1 MTPSEILLRE
11 DTRSPVRGHPRR
23 PWRSLLH
30 LLPAAVLVGAVIVLP
45 LVWAIVVSLKDGG
58 RGYVALWTDHG
69 TRNAI
74 LNSLV
79 WLVLAP
85 VVCLFGLLLA
95 WLARGSRR
103 LGVLAAPIAVSAL
116 VTAVAFR
123 LIFEPGGPADAVSTD
138 FLGSPGIW
146 LVLGLAFA
154 WQWAGLAVVVFRAG
168 LDAIPRS
175 LMRMA
180 RAFGHGPWWRLGKV
194 TLPALVPAGA
204 LILMIA
210 LLAAARAFE
219 LILITAP
226 GSVQSEVDVAGVHW
240 WRWRADLTE
249 GTSAALTV
257 ISFLSVAVLAL
268 ALLWGLS
275 REWPNRVEEPQE
287 PPPSRRGHVFGI
299 LAVAVWVLPMVVV
312 LLTSLHT
319 PRAAAGGGWWSGGF
333 GFGSYRQAF
342 ASGELFSA
350 LLNTGVRSVMA
361 ALLLLIIAVPAAFAI
376 AWGGLSRRAGRILI
390 AVTTVLAVVP
400 PQTVIVELGRVFDDL
415 HLLGAPTALT
425 LVHTAFGV
433 PLAVLLLRAAFASA
447 RPELVRVRLLDPAPG
462 SVLFAVVRE
471 SWPAVVTVA
480 VLEFVLVWNDFVV
493 GLLLGGPEA
502 GQVTFVLYDQARQF
516 TTSSGVLAAGAVV
529 ATLVPLAL
537 VLLTGKWLVRGFIQ
551 GVRR

>member
-1 MTPSEILLRE
+1 MHALR
-11 DTRSPVRGHPRR
+11 
-23 PWRSLLH
+23 
-30 LLPAAVLVGAVIVLP
+30 
-45 LVWAIVVSLKDGG
+45 
-58 RGYVALWTDHG
+58 
-69 TRNAI
+69 
-74 LNSLV
+74 NSLV
-79 WLVLAP
+79 WLLLAP
-85 VVCLFGLLLA
+85 VVCLLGLLLA

-123 LIFEPGGPADAVSTD
+123 LLFEPGGPADAVSAD

-168 LDAIPRS
+168 LDGIPPS

-180 RAFGHGPWWRLGKV
+180 RAFGHGRWWRLGRV
-194 TLPALVPAGA
+194 TVPALVPAGTLV
-204 LILMIA
+204 LIIA

-219 LILITAP
+219 LILITGP

-240 WRWRADLTE
+240 WRSRGDLAE

-257 ISFLSVAVLAL
+257 ILFVSVALLAL

-275 REWPNRVEEPQE
+275 REWPSRVEESQE
-287 PPPSRRGHVFGI
+287 SPPRQRGRVVAI
-299 LAVAVWVLPMVVV
+299 LAGAVWILPMAVV

-319 PRAAAGGGWWSGGF
+319 PQAAASGGWWSGGF

-342 ASGELFSA
+342 ASGELLSA
-350 LLNTGVRSVMA
+350 LLNTGARSVVA
-361 ALLLLIIAVPAAFAI
+361 ALLLLIIAVPAAYAI
-376 AWGGLSRRAGRILI
+376 AWGGLSRRTGRVLI
-390 AVTTVLAVVP
+390 AISTVLAVVP

-415 HLLGAPTALT
+415 HLLGASMALT
-425 LVHTAFGV
+425 VVHTAFGV
-433 PLAVLLLRAAFASA
+433 PLAVLLLRAAFSSA
-447 RPELVRVRLLDPAPG
+447 RPELVRMRRLDPNPG
-462 SVLFAVVRE
+462 SALFAVVRD
-471 SWPAVVTVA
+471 SRPAVVTVA

-502 GQVTFVLYDQARQF
+502 GQVTFVLYDQTREF
-516 TTSSGVLAAGAVV
+516 TTSSGVLAAGAVI
-529 ATLVPLAL
+529 ATVIPLGL
-537 VLLTGKWLVRGFIQ
+537 VLGTGKLLVRGFIQ

>member
-1 MTPSEILLRE
+1 MTPFETVPRD
-11 DTRSPVRGHPRR
+11 DTRSPVRGRR
-23 PWRSLLH
+23 PVPWRPLLH
-30 LLPAAVLVGAVIVLP
+30 LLPAVVVVGAVIVLP
-45 LVWAIVVSLKDGG
+45 LVWAIVVSLKHGVHS
-58 RGYVALWTDHG
+58 YQALWHDHQAMHAL
-69 TRNAI
+69 R
-74 LNSLV
+74 NSLV
-79 WLVLAP
+79 WLLLAP
-85 VVCLFGLLLA
+85 VVCLLGLLLA

-123 LIFEPGGPADAVSTD
+123 LLFEPGGPADAVSAD

-168 LDAIPRS
+168 LDGIPPS

-180 RAFGHGPWWRLGKV
+180 RAFGHGRWWRLGRV
-194 TLPALVPAGA
+194 TVPALVPAGTLV
-204 LILMIA
+204 LIIA

-219 LILITAP
+219 LILITGP

-240 WRWRADLTE
+240 WRSRGDLAE

-257 ISFLSVAVLAL
+257 ILFVSVALLAL

-275 REWPNRVEEPQE
+275 REWPSRVEESQE
-287 PPPSRRGHVFGI
+287 SPPRRRGRVVAI
-299 LAVAVWVLPMVVV
+299 LAGAVWILPMAVV

-319 PRAAAGGGWWSGGF
+319 PQAAASGGWWSGGF

-342 ASGELFSA
+342 ASGELLSA
-350 LLNTGVRSVMA
+350 LLNTGARSVVA
-361 ALLLLIIAVPAAFAI
+361 ALLLLIIAVPAAYAI
-376 AWGGLSRRAGRILI
+376 AWGGLSRRTGRVLI
-390 AVTTVLAVVP
+390 AISTVLAVVP

-415 HLLGAPTALT
+415 HLLGASMALT
-425 LVHTAFGV
+425 VVHTAFGV
-433 PLAVLLLRAAFASA
+433 PLAVLLLRAAFSSA
-447 RPELVRVRLLDPAPG
+447 RPELVRMRRLDPNPG
-462 SVLFAVVRE
+462 SALFAVVRD
-471 SWPAVVTVA
+471 SRPAVVTVA

-502 GQVTFVLYDQARQF
+502 GQVTFVLYDQTREF
-516 TTSSGVLAAGAVV
+516 TTSSGVLAAGAVI
-529 ATLVPLAL
+529 ATVIPLGL
-537 VLLTGKWLVRGFIQ
+537 VLGTGKLLVRGFIQ